1 MAKLII
7 IAGPQSSGKTTV
19 FQFLQ
24 KKFPSFRFVP
34 ETNMYSVADK
44 NHRGA
49 AYVKKDLEIKIVEKD
64 LEKIEKISRSVRTV
78 VMETGIFHLMYLEAI
93 ADKETAELYYLKYR
107 KAHGK
112 LQPVI
117 LFIDTK
123 PAVSWKRRKPI
134 YEKRIKC
141 LKEPKEKKQVMQK
154 YSSTIERFYPLWH
167 KWYKKFPF
175 EKYMIRNSYKTEE
188 AFLKETM
195 ALFRKYIIAKT

>member
-24 KKFPSFRFVP
+24 KKFPAFHFVP
-34 ETNMYSVADK
+34 ETNMYSVIGK
-44 NHRGA
+44 NHPGA
-49 AYVKKDLEIKIVEKD
+49 AYVTKDLEIQIVKKDIKKIKA
-64 LEKIEKISRSVRTV
+64 IPRTV
-78 VMETGIFHLMYLEAI
+78 QIAVMETGIFHLMYLEAI
-93 ADKETAELYYLKYR
+93 ADKKTAETYYLKYR

-134 YEKRIKC
+134 YEKRITHITDS
-141 LKEPKEKKQVMQK
+141 KERETVMKK
-154 YSSTIERFYPLWH
+154 YRSTIYRFYPLWL

-195 ALFRKYIIAKT
+195 ALFRKYIIAKA